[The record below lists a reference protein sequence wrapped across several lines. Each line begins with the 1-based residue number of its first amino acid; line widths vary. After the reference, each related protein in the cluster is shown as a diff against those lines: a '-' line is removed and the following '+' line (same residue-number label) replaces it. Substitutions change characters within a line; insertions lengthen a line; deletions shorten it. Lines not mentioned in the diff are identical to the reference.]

1 MNNDRPKILSRRQL
15 VTGLA
20 SGGGLLL
27 AGCSSKELP
36 PTYGNVL
43 RMGDLLTYRAFR
55 MLMPASSLVRE
66 YSHND
71 ITSTP
76 ATGTSNPADPHQGL
90 YNAERGARF
99 DRLQAGGFAD
109 WRLRV
114 EGKVA
119 RPRSFSLAELQS
131 LASRTQITKHTCE
144 EGWSAIAEWTGVP
157 LRTVLEAAGILPSAR
172 FVNYFAYDETAESID
187 MLDALHPQTILAYG
201 MNGRALPLAH
211 GAPLRLRVETQL
223 GYKSVKFLDRIV
235 VKDEFDDLGKLGD
248 LQNGWSWYVGI

>member
-1 MNNDRPKILSRRQL
+1 MKNEKAIISRRTL

-20 SGGGLLL
+20 STGGLLL

-55 MLMPASSLVRE
+55 MLLPAQSLARE
-66 YSHND
+66 YSHRD
-71 ITSTP
+71 ISSSP
-76 ATGTSNPADPHQGL
+76 AIGTTNPADPHQGAF
-90 YNAERGARF
+90 NADRGATY
-99 DRLQAGGFAD
+99 DRLRVSGFAD
-109 WRLRV
+109 WQIRV
-114 EGKVA
+114 EGRVA
-119 RPRSFSLAELQS
+119 RPGSFSLADLKA
-131 LASRTQITKHTCE
+131 LPSRTQITKHTCE

-157 LRTVLEAAGILPSAR
+157 LRAVLEAAGILPSAR
-172 FVNYFAYDETAESID
+172 FVNFYAYDDTAEGID

-201 MNGRALPLAH
+201 MNGRDLPLAH

-235 VKDEFDDLGKLGD
+235 VRDEFDDLGKIGS
-248 LQNGWSWYVGI
+248 LQNGWAWYVGI